1 MLRLLRVMVACCA
14 LCAPVFAADEP
25 QFVVDARSQVLQPP
39 PADKAQVILLEPINK
54 IQGYFPV
61 GVWSLEGDQRTL
73 LTVTSFQTKSILL
86 LPPGKHRLMSTNML
100 TKVHFL
106 DATVEAGKRYYVLL
120 RFVYNDGFQL
130 RPIRPT
136 ATSDFN
142 MVGADWAEWK
152 ANTPRFVE
160 KGPASDEHFAK
171 EKVNKRLNKLYAK
184 ATEAWNKRTDAERAE
199 LTLTPAD
206 AAPL

>member
-1 MLRLLRVMVACCA
+1 MRIPKSRAEQRDRRHRRVRAKVSGTGERPRL
-14 LCAPVFAADEP
+14 
-25 QFVVDARSQVLQPP
+25 VVYRSL
-39 PADKAQVILLEPINK
+39 KHIYAQIVDDS
-54 IQGYFPV
+54 V
-61 GVWSLEGDQRTL
+61 QRTL

-86 LPPGKHRLMSTNML
+86 LNPGKHRLMSTNML

-142 MVGADWAEWK
+142 MVGADWAEWT

>member
-1 MLRLLRVMVACCA
+1 MNRSLVLLIA
-14 LCAPVFAADEP
+14 LGVLSAPAFAADPP
-25 QFVVDARSQVLQPP
+25 QFVVDAANQELGPP
-39 PADKAQVILLEPINK
+39 PTDKAQVILLEPINK
-54 IQGYFPV
+54 VQGYFPV
-61 GVWSLEGDQRTL
+61 GVWSLKGDERTL
-73 LTVTSFQTKSILL
+73 LTVTSYQTKAQLQFD
-86 LPPGKHRLMSTNML
+86 PGKHRLMSTNML
-100 TKVHFL
+100 TGVHFL
-106 DATVEAGKRYYVLL
+106 DMDVEAGKRYYVLL

-142 MVGADWAEWK
+142 MVGADWKEWV
-152 ANTPRFVE
+152 ANTPKFVE

-184 ATEAWNKRTDAERAE
+184 AVEKWNKRTDAERAE

-206 AAPL
+206 AVPL